1 MCVIKDH
8 WFTKN
13 IDVCIIPDKKFVK
26 KMILQI
32 DQTHLFYYPFYNK
45 KHDNWLDYTLSLWWW
60 YYTDVCMYNDV
71 RYRYKS
77 LVDSRSDYERKQI
90 VL

>member
-45 KHDNWLDYTLSLWWW
+45 KHDN
-60 YYTDVCMYNDV
+60 
-71 RYRYKS
+71 
-77 LVDSRSDYERKQI
+77 
-90 VL
+90 